1 MLPEDEGGIVQKGDT
16 TKALASKVNYVP
28 QSPED
33 LVDLVDISVS
43 SKYNTDLVQLTR
55 PMGEDVHSMLD
66 SF

>member
-43 SKYNTDLVQLTR
+43 SKYGTDLV
-55 PMGEDVHSMLD
+55 
-66 SF
+66 